1 MIVISGIYVI
11 YSLASEKLYVGST
24 KNFAQ
29 RFAWHRMKLTGND
42 HVNDHLQSAWNL
54 YGRDQFIFHILEECP
69 EDVLTR
75 REQWWINKFKAN
87 QREFGY
93 NKTNAVRQ
101 ESPAPEIS
109 ATHVAYWASLS
120 DEEREARH
128 AYKRTDEGR
137 ALLKQNAD
145 TLWAKPEYRELM
157 TTKVSATMIEL
168 CSNPEVVAQRARVS
182 REYWA
187 NEDARM
193 EAGERSAT
201 RWAGRSDEERAK
213 QTRGFRPRDTTKI
226 LMGKPL
232 KEWARESGLPYGLL
246 LSRFNRGDH
255 TVAAMFAPTYRYK
268 PRPDFKI

>member
-1 MIVISGIYVI
+1 VISGIYVI
-11 YSLASEKLYVGST
+11 YSLASGKIYVGST
-24 KNFAQ
+24 KNFTQ

-42 HVNDHLQSAWNL
+42 HVNNHLQSAWNL
-54 YGRDQFIFHILEECP
+54 YGRDQFVFHILEECS
-69 EDVLTR
+69 EDVLVR
-75 REQWWINKFKAN
+75 REQWWINKFKSN

-109 ATHVAYWASLS
+109 ETHKAYWAALS
-120 DEEREARH
+120 DEERASRH

-145 TLWAKPEYRELM
+145 ALWAKPEYRELM
-157 TTKVSATMIEL
+157 TTKVSATMTEL
-168 CSNPEVVAQRARVS
+168 CSDPAVAAQRAKVS

-187 NEDARM
+187 NEDARAQ
-193 EAGERSAT
+193 AGERSAI
-201 RWAGRSDEERAK
+201 RWAGRTKEERAT

-226 LMGKPL
+226 LLGKSL
-232 KEWARESGLPYGLL
+232 KEWAVESGLPYGLL

-255 TVAAMFAPTYRYK
+255 TPAVIFARTYRHK
-268 PRPDFKI
+268 PRPNFKI